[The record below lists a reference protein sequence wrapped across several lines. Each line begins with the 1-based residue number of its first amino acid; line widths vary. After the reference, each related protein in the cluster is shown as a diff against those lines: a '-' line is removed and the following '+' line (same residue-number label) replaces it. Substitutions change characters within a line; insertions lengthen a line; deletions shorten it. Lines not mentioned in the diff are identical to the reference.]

1 MIFDILIQTNFPW
14 ESSLQ
19 IGTVFSSGKLTGS
32 FIVLFFRSPS
42 HSFLVVGEC
51 RREKKKERE
60 RGIVNQRDEYGF
72 RIPGAQHNKMFLD
85 TLAEEAAKVFKA
97 ITNCID
103 KYFGK
108 KK

>member
-1 MIFDILIQTNFPW
+1 M
-14 ESSLQ
+14 
-19 IGTVFSSGKLTGS
+19 KK
-32 FIVLFFRSPS
+32 R
-42 HSFLVVGEC
+42 
-51 RREKKKERE
+51 KKKKRERE

-72 RIPGAQHNKMFLD
+72 RIPGAQNNKMFLD